1 VRPTHHSQTPGKF
14 PQNGETGGIENGA
27 WDAPY
32 AGFGLSQGYLIMF
45 ETRSGKTWEERIY
58 REVVEVNGKT
68 VILMGM

>member
-1 VRPTHHSQTPGKF
+1 LDRL
-14 PQNGETGGIENGA
+14 
-27 WDAPY
+27 
-32 AGFGLSQGYLIMF
+32 GLDRGYLIIF